1 MLKGLSRLYSSL
13 VWESTVLLALCN
25 EDILPADSEFGL
37 VDMEKLGQKCAKNNE
52 TAETDGKKDDVTLPT
67 SEKLDTDTDKT
78 VSSLARSHNETGSNG
93 VSLAMQSLSTQDS
106 KPTSPMDVEP
116 STSGTVAAAG
126 NDAKNKKY
134 RSVIQLQAAQIK
146 PLLTASSRLGRSLV
160 ELFGLLVKLCVG
172 SPVRQRRSQMTTIL
186 TAPTQQARVI
196 AEALTDLLT
205 TGFRWTPPPTSPV
218 PKLQ

>member
-25 EDILPADSEFGL
+25 EDILPAESEFGL

-52 TAETDGKKDDVTLPT
+52 TAERDNKKDDV
-67 SEKLDTDTDKT
+67 SDDKT
-78 VSSLARSHNETGSNG
+78 DRDGDNTPGLVRGNHEMGSNG

-106 KPTSPMDVEP
+106 KPTSAMDVETAT
-116 STSGTVAAAG
+116 TS
-126 NDAKNKKY
+126 DESNKKY

-172 SPVRQRRSQMTTIL
+172 SPVRARRNQMTNIL
-186 TAPTQQARVI
+186 AAPSQQARVI

-205 TGFRWTPPPTSPV
+205 TGFKWVAPPTSPV